1 MNQPV
6 WMFRRVFPPSIHR
19 YCYPGHIESLI
30 RSGFRYLPFLFLRE
44 CGLPSIDKKLGNLS
58 THYIKSVSSLALLT
72 TKRRRGTMDLHFATL
87 TEPNNIKTNMSCSML
102 FQIQFRIST
111 ATRESTPKSEKQL
124 SPETLPSR
132 DCKIRSRRHEKAT
145 TNTLTISPSPS
156 AFFNS
161 ALRHSSFPV
170 APGLL
175 MPLSPSPPHS
185 RVKCP
190 NRGSRCQCSFSAPL
204 RYRLSPVVRSTIW
217 PGIGRPATMAS
228 RNI

>member
-72 TKRRRGTMDLHFATL
+72 TKRRRGTMDLHYATL
-87 TEPNNIKTNMSCSML
+87 TEPSIFMTGMSCSML
-102 FQIQFRIST
+102 YQIQKQNT
-111 ATRESTPKSEKQL
+111 TTTKESTPKSEKQL

-132 DCKIRSRRHEKAT
+132 DCKIRSRRRENAST
-145 TNTLTISPSPS
+145 STLTISPSPS
-156 AFFNS
+156 AFFN
-161 ALRHSSFPV
+161 
-170 APGLL
+170 
-175 MPLSPSPPHS
+175 
-185 RVKCP
+185 
-190 NRGSRCQCSFSAPL
+190 
-204 RYRLSPVVRSTIW
+204 
-217 PGIGRPATMAS
+217 
-228 RNI
+228 